1 MAIDKDLIAKILA
14 SQEVADVGGN
24 GIQRYYTDPVT
35 GQRWYG
41 ALQNYGA
48 NGTGESSTVDRSNL
62 EAAQWVGRDIPNPD
76 GGKSAWFERYGLDGN
91 LSAAGQYDNSWK
103 DMLQAML
110 LAAPAVAGIVG
121 AAAGGTGA
129 GGGLQAGGLS
139 EALGGATPVG
149 GGTTAAAGGSAQAG
163 GLMEALGGTS
173 SVGGSGLQA
182 GGLTEALGGATPV
195 SGGMTNG
202 AFLGEGISSGVGAW
216 DSAAVK
222 SAIGSG
228 ELGTAGSYFGQNL
241 ANGTATDT
249 LGSMLK
255 GASTASNAADVVNA
269 GAKAA
274 NTGLNLGG
282 VLGAA
287 AGALSSKDQQQ
298 TSSRDPWAPA
308 QPMLKGL
315 IDQLPALQQQYAQ
328 QPFNDAQKAG
338 YNNMAGLLDLV
349 NRNAG
354 GLLGGFQANASGANQ
369 FVRGQPRGLIGSS
382 FSPTAEQWSPQSYG
396 RFGG

>member
-1 MAIDKDLIAKILA
+1 MDKLDPKLLQQLLAMVNGTGQASGTGDLSGWTADTRRDVIGRTGGGGESSSEIYGDPLTRLYQQTGHETWGQDTANVFDAQGNYIGPSSGDSEALSLAKFIAA
-14 SQEVADVGGN
+14 SVGG
-24 GIQRYYTDPVT
+24 Y
-35 GQRWYG
+35 
-41 ALQNYGA
+41 YGA
-48 NGTGESSTVDRSNL
+48 NALNG
-62 EAAQWVGRDIPNPD
+62 
-76 GGKSAWFERYGLDGN
+76 
-91 LSAAGQYDNSWK
+91 
-103 DMLQAML
+103 AM
-110 LAAPAVAGIVG
+110 GG
-121 AAAGGTGA
+121 AAAGA
-129 GGGLQAGGLS
+129 G
-139 EALGGATPVG
+139 E
-149 GGTTAAAGGSAQAG
+149 AAA
-163 GLMEALGGTS
+163 
-173 SVGGSGLQA
+173 SGMA
-182 GGLTEALGGATPV
+182 D
-195 SGGMTNG
+195 G
-202 AFLGEGISSGVGAW
+202 AFLGEGMSSGVGLW
-216 DSAAVK
+216 DKAAINSAL
-222 SAIGSG
+222 GSG
-228 ELGTAGSYFGQNL
+228 QLGTAASYAGQNL
-241 ANGTATDT
+241 ANGTLGDT
-249 LGSMLK
+249 LSATAKAG
-255 GASTASNAADVVNA
+255 STASNAADVVNA

-298 TSSRDPWAPA
+298 TTSRDPWAPA

-382 FSPTAEQWSPQSYG
+382 FNPSPQEWNPQSYG

>member
-62 EAAQWVGRDIPNPD
+62 EAAQWVGRDIPNPE

-91 LSAAGQYDNSWK
+91 LSATGQYDNSWK
-103 DMLQAML
+103 DMLQAMML
-110 LAAPAVAGIVG
+110 VAPAVGGIVG
-121 AAAGGTGA
+121 AA
-129 GGGLQAGGLS
+129 
-139 EALGGATPVG
+139 GGASGATG
-149 GGTTAAAGGSAQAG
+149 GAAAAGEAAAGGMA
-163 GLMEALGGTS
+163 
-173 SVGGSGLQA
+173 
-182 GGLTEALGGATPV
+182 
-195 SGGMTNG
+195 NG
-202 AFLGEGISSGVGAW
+202 AFLGEGVASGVGAW
-216 DSAAVK
+216 DAAAINSAL
-222 SAIGSG
+222 GSG
-228 ELGTAGSYFGQNL
+228 QLGTAASYAGQNL
-241 ANGTATDT
+241 ANGTMSDT
-249 LGSMLK
+249 LGSMLNS
-255 GASTASNAADVVNA
+255 GNTASTAVNAADVLNT

-274 NTGLNLGG
+274 GTGLNLGG

-382 FSPTAEQWSPQSYG
+382 FSPSPQEWNPQSYG